1 VHPPA
6 PGKKFTTKAVRR
18 HRQGLSTESVDLDDQ
33 VLLVGHDDLSPYE
46 LCQRQDVAVLWTP
59 FERHHRFKMLPS
71 RNHAILEERL
81 RGVETTRVFRGK
93 VAPRLVEDPI
103 RESGW
108 SFRTAGRFTGV
119 DAG

>member
-1 VHPPA
+1 
-6 PGKKFTTKAVRR
+6 
-18 HRQGLSTESVDLDDQ
+18 
-33 VLLVGHDDLSPYE
+33 
-46 LCQRQDVAVLWTP
+46 VAVLWTP

-103 RESGW
+103 RECGW